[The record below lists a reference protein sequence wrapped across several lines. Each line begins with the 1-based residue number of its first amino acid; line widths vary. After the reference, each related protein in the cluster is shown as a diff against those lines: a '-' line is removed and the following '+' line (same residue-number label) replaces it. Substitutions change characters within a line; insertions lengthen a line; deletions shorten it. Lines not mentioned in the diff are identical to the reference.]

1 MTYDRLYYYASP
13 NYIPVFR
20 MALSLLGCDVNQYG
34 EECSNCSNRCLE
46 CDVVKGCVS
55 CRRQFI
61 GSDCQLCQ
69 PGFMGENC
77 GKVYFFRMGSI
88 F

>member
-1 MTYDRLYYYASP
+1 
-13 NYIPVFR
+13 

-34 EECSNCSNRCLE
+34 EECSNCSNGCLE
-46 CDVVKGCVS
+46 CDVVRGCVS

-61 GSDCQLCQ
+61 GSDCELCQ

-77 GKVYFFRMGSI
+77 SKTYFSEWVLSFKVR
-88 F
+88 